1 MSFILRAQ
9 QAVKNLFWLLIAL
22 LGTTVRSVD
31 AGTPDSKQRVTNID
45 GRGYPSTN
53 GVGSC
58 QEGTL
63 E

>member
-1 MSFILRAQ
+1 M
-9 QAVKNLFWLLIAL
+9 KNLFWLLIAL
-22 LGTTVRSVD
+22 LGTAVRSVD